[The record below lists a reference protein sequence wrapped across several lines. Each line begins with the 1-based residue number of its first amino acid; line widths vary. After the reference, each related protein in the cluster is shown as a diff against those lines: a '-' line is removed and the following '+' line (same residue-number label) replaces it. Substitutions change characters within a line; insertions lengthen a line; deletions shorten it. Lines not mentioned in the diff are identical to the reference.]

1 MGGQGRLKRLA
12 TAGDPLPAARES
24 LALDFGPGSEAA
36 RRTVRA
42 FYEALASGRY
52 LEASTAIDTWRRLTG
67 GGWSDARRTQAG
79 LVGLGQAYGVP
90 PAELQPG
97 EMLLAVQSYFAL
109 VVRLLATQAVC
120 GGAGVARHGH
130 QPHALSA
137 PWPFMPLEPPN
148 DPFSWY
154 LAARS
159 EPIERALGQLHQLAA
174 RYEPAWLTGIVR
186 GGHDLF
192 QELYQGIVPRRVRH
206 ALGEYYTPEWLAE
219 QMLDEVGYQGT
230 PGERLLDPA
239 CGSGTLL
246 ILAIRRLRTQCSPGA
261 EDLGR
266 SISAS
271 VVGLDRNPL
280 AVLTARANYLIAV
293 ADLVGGSQPLDVPVH
308 LADSILAAETGG
320 HRRLGRFEYVVGNPP
335 WIAWDDLPADY
346 REATKP
352 LWRQYGLFSLS
363 AGDARHGG
371 GKKDLSMLMTY
382 AAADRFLTDAGRLAL
397 VITQTLFQ
405 TKGAGDGFRRFRL
418 GEGGA
423 WLQVLGVNDLV
434 DLRPFP
440 SAANWT
446 ATIVL
451 QKGHPTT
458 YPVRYVRWS
467 RGEGSLEDRRVEA
480 SEETRGHAPAGT
492 FRRVYQARP
501 IDPHRPT
508 SPWFLWPDGWQGP
521 TDALIGPADY
531 RAHLGANTGGANG
544 VYWVSLEA
552 AAPGGDAAA
561 PGAEER
567 GGASRPASVVRV
579 RNLPGRGKHRVAA
592 VETDVEAEL
601 VFPLLRW
608 ADVARYRAVPGGHLL
623 LPQDAASR
631 RGIDEAAMR
640 NRYPLAYAFLER
652 FRPVLLARAA
662 YRRYQSRGPYYSMY
676 DVGPYTLA
684 PIKVVWRRM
693 DRRPSAAVVE
703 NYVDPRLGPRP
714 VVPQETCVLVA
725 ADSADEAY
733 YLCALL
739 NSAVVAFLVR
749 SHSVRGG
756 KSFGTPGMLEFLRLA
771 RFDPKSPIHR
781 ELAAAGR
788 EAHRIVGQGASAE
801 EVQPAIDRLAGRLWG
816 LGPGELRRI
825 EDEME
830 DRDTHSTKARKIEST
845 KKESKGESRRA
856 SLRRL

>member
-1 MGGQGRLKRLA
+1 MGGHGRLNHLA
-12 TAGDPLPAARES
+12 TLADAPQAARRS
-24 LALDFGPGSEAA
+24 LALDFGPGSDAA
-36 RRTVRA
+36 RHTVRT
-42 FYEALASGRY
+42 FYEALAGGRHP
-52 LEASTAIDTWRRLTG
+52 EASTAMDAWRRLTG
-67 GGWSDARRTQAG
+67 GGSGDAPRVQAG

-97 EMLLAVQSYFAL
+97 EMLLAVQSYYAM
-109 VVRLLATQAVC
+109 VVRLLATRAVR
-120 GGAGVARHGH
+120 GG
-130 QPHALSA
+130 PHVPPFPEGPRALST
-137 PWPFMPLEPPN
+137 PLPFTPLELPN

-159 EPIERALGQLHQLAA
+159 QPIERALGRLHQLADG
-174 RYEPAWLTGIVR
+174 YDPGWLTGIVR

-192 QELYQGIVPRRVRH
+192 QELYQGIFPRRVRH

-239 CGSGTLL
+239 CGSGTFL

-261 EDLGR
+261 PDLGR

-271 VVGLDRNPL
+271 VVGLDRSPL

-293 ADLVGGSQPLDVPVH
+293 ADLVGGDEGLDVPVH
-308 LADSILAAETGG
+308 LADSILAAETGD
-320 HRRLGRFEYVVGNPP
+320 RRLGRFEYVVGNPP
-335 WIAWDDLPADY
+335 WIAWDDLPAEY

-382 AAADRFLTDAGRLAL
+382 AAADRFLKDSGRLAL

-405 TKGAGDGFRRFRL
+405 TRGAGDGFRRFRL
-418 GEGGA
+418 GQGGE
-423 WLQVLGVNDLV
+423 WLGVLGVNDLV
-434 DLRPFP
+434 ELRPFP

-451 QKGHPTT
+451 QKGRPTT

-467 RGEGSLEDRRVEA
+467 RGEGSQRERRVEA
-480 SEETRGHAPAGT
+480 SKEPRGQAPAGAV
-492 FRRVYQARP
+492 RRVYHARP
-501 IDPHRPT
+501 IDPRRPT

-544 VYWVSLEA
+544 VYWVSLDA
-552 AAPGGDAAA
+552 AAPGGKE
-561 PGAEER
+561 PG
-567 GGASRPASVVRV
+567 GSRPAGVVRV
-579 RNLPGRGKHRVAA
+579 RNLPGRGKRRVAT
-592 VETDVEAEL
+592 VETDVEADL

-608 ADVARYRAVPGGHLL
+608 ADVARYRAVPAGHLL
-623 LPQDAASR
+623 LPQDASAR

-640 NRYPLAYAFLER
+640 GRYPLAYAYLER
-652 FRPVLLARAA
+652 FRPVLLARTA
-662 YRRYQSRGPYYSMY
+662 YRRYQSRGPFYSMY

-693 DRRPSAAVVE
+693 DRRPNAAVVE
-703 NYVDPRLGPRP
+703 SYVDPQLGPRP

-739 NSAVVAFLVR
+739 NSAVAAFLVR

-771 RFDPKSPIHR
+771 RFDPKNPVHR
-781 ELAAAGR
+781 ELAAGGR
-788 EAHRIVGQGASAE
+788 EAHRIVALGGSLDD
-801 EVQPAIDRLAGRLWG
+801 VQRSIDRLAGRLWG
-816 LGPGELRRI
+816 LGPGDLRRI
-825 EDEME
+825 EKEME
-830 DRDTHSTKARKIEST
+830 DGKNLATKPRKSENA
-845 KKESKGESRRA
+845 KKESQGESRRA
-856 SLRRL
+856 SRQRL

>member
-1 MGGQGRLKRLA
+1 MGGRGRLRRLT
-12 TAGDPLPAARES
+12 TAGDSSPAACQS
-24 LALDFGPGSEAA
+24 LALCFGAGSQAA
-36 RRTVRA
+36 RQTVQVL
-42 FYEALASGRY
+42 YEALAGGRHP
-52 LEASTAIDTWRRLTG
+52 EGSAAIETWRRLTG
-67 GGWSDARRTQAG
+67 QGSGDVSRARAG
-79 LVGLGQAYGVP
+79 LVGLGQAYGV
-90 PAELQPG
+90 AAGQLQPA
-97 EMLLAVQSYFAL
+97 EMLLAVQSYYAL
-109 VVRLLATQAVC
+109 VVRLLATRALGGGPRAAPC
-120 GGAGVARHGH
+120 GGRTRTPSAG
-130 QPHALSA
+130 
-137 PWPFMPLEPPN
+137 WPFTPLEPHH
-148 DPFSWY
+148 DPFSWC
-154 LAARS
+154 LEARS
-159 EPIERALGQLHQLAA
+159 EPIDRALGQLQGLVA
-174 RYEPAWLTGIVR
+174 RYDPAWLAGLVR

-192 QELYQGIVPRRVRH
+192 QDLYQGIFPRRVRH
-206 ALGEYYTPEWLAE
+206 ALGEYYTPEWLAG
-219 QMLDEVGYQGT
+219 QMLDEAGYRGM

-239 CGSGTLL
+239 CGSGTFLL
-246 ILAIRRLRTQCSPGA
+246 LAIRRLRGQCSPGEA
-261 EDLGR
+261 GLGR

-293 ADLVGGSQPLDVPVH
+293 ADLVGGNEGLDVPVY
-308 LADSILAAETGG
+308 LADSILAAGIGG
-320 HRRLGRFEYVVGNPP
+320 DRPLGRFDYVVGNPP

-382 AAADRFLTDAGRLAL
+382 AAADRFLKDSGRLAL
-397 VITQTLFQ
+397 VMTQTLFQ
-405 TKGAGDGFRRFRL
+405 TRGAGDGFRRFRL
-418 GEGGA
+418 GQGGA
-423 WLQVLGVNDLV
+423 WLRVLGVNDLV
-434 DLRPFP
+434 EIRPFP

-451 QKGHPTT
+451 EKGSPTT

-467 RGEGSLEDRRVEA
+467 RGKGASGGARGEA
-480 SEETRGHAPAGT
+480 PGGT
-492 FRRVYQARP
+492 LRRVYQARP

-544 VYWVSLEA
+544 VYWVSLGDVTPRDGES
-552 AAPGGDAAA
+552 GG
-561 PGAEER
+561 ENL
-567 GGASRPASVVRV
+567 PAGVVRV
-579 RNLPGRGKHRVAA
+579 RNLPGSGKHRVAA
-592 VETDVEAEL
+592 VEGDVEAEL

-631 RGIDEAAMR
+631 RGIDEPAMR
-640 NRYPLAYAFLER
+640 SRYPLAYAYLEQ
-652 FRPVLLARAA
+652 FRPVLLARTA
-662 YRRYQSRGPYYSMY
+662 YRRYQSRGPFYSMY

-725 ADSADEAY
+725 ADSADEAH
-733 YLCALL
+733 YLCALF
-739 NSAVVAFLVR
+739 NSAVADFLVR

-756 KSFGTPGMLEFLRLA
+756 KSFGTPGMLEFLRLV
-771 RFDPKSPIHR
+771 RFDPQSPIHR
-781 ELAAAGR
+781 ELAAGGR
-788 EAHRIVGQGASAE
+788 QAHRIAGQGGCAD
-801 EVQPAIDRLAGRLWG
+801 EVQGAINRLAGRLWG
-816 LGPGELRRI
+816 LGPGDLRRI
-825 EDEME
+825 EVELE
-830 DRDTHSTKARKIEST
+830 DRDSHVTKARKIESA
-845 KKESKGESRRA
+845 KKGE
-856 SLRRL
+856 